1 MWHFGKK
8 ANQIMLVY
16 QNLYI
21 WHFPKYLA
29 FSNFRVGNKPS
40 IKEEEEIPALS
51 FLYYK
56 YILYFLQPPL
66 QFAQLPNI
74 YCFFPICHHTW
85 WKCQLFRKF
94 YVPTHRWFYIVICY
108 DFFLWKFL
116 YLFYNGAVSANTRYG
131 AHWKLL

>member
-1 MWHFGKK
+1 
-8 ANQIMLVY
+8 MLVY

-74 YCFFPICHHTW
+74 YCFFP
-85 WKCQLFRKF
+85 F
-94 YVPTHRWFYIVICY
+94 VITLGENVNS
-108 DFFLWKFL
+108 FASFM
-116 YLFYNGAVSANTRYG
+116 YLHIGGFI
-131 AHWKLL
+131 L